1 MASNI
6 NPNIPSNTAP
16 TTSSVRNNFAVL
28 KSEIEALQTAVGNGG
43 GQSGN
48 NTIHP
53 LSVKNVVG
61 AYTIELSDIN
71 NNTMVRVDV
80 DLAQTADV
88 TIPHSTTMPCPLGS
102 KFLLSTSDYGYITVV
117 GAPGVTI
124 CSPYTTT
131 IDRRHGRVLIIK
143 TEENTWEVDGQLAK

>member
-1 MASNI
+1 MPSNI
-6 NPNIPSNTAP
+6 NPNIPSNTVP
-16 TTSSVRNNFAVL
+16 TTSSVRSNFAVL
-28 KSEIEALQTAVGNGG
+28 KSEIEALQAAAASGG
-43 GQSGN
+43 GSGGSS
-48 NTIHP
+48 TVQPI
-53 LSVKNVVG
+53 SVKNVVG
-61 AYTIELSDIN
+61 AYTIEMSDIN

-88 TIPHSTTMPCPLGS
+88 TIPHSTTMPCPIGS

-124 CSPYTTT
+124 GSPYTTT

-143 TEENTWEVDGQLAK
+143 TEENVWEVDGQLAK